1 MSRAAPPGPDPVTP
15 GPPSGRHPNI
25 SPTKA
30 DQAIVTEDDTPV
42 GTGRED
48 TAEAWAARIAPH
60 LTAAADAI
68 VAAGRELIEAK
79 AAVPH
84 GAFGAC
90 VELLGLTPSTARKFM
105 AIANNPAIT
114 NRSQGSDLP
123 GSWTTL
129 YELSRLD
136 PDELTTVTVTT
147 TRTEAK
153 ALTAEPTAS
162 PLAPVSPAARV
173 RQAELQGWLR
183 RLEVITADLRLVE
196 ALVKAKQRGLT
207 LERRDELLNAIYS
220 IYNECARMVVGIN
233 PDGGSM
239 SIPEDFEWFEG
250 YA

>member
-136 PDELTTVTVTT
+136 PDELRACEGT
-147 TRTEAK
+147 TRSS
-153 ALTAEPTAS
+153 PTSVSA
-162 PLAPVSPAARV
+162 APQRSRPP
-173 RQAELQGWLR
+173 
-183 RLEVITADLRLVE
+183 EVL
-196 ALVKAKQRGLT
+196 K
-207 LERRDELLNAIYS
+207 
-220 IYNECARMVVGIN
+220 
-233 PDGGSM
+233 
-239 SIPEDFEWFEG
+239 
-250 YA
+250 